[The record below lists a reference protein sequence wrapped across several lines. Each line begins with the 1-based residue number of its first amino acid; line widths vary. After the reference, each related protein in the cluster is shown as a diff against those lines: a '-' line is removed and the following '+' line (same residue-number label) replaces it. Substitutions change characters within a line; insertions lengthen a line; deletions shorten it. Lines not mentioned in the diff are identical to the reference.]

1 MSNPYPHELM
11 VAGVCF
17 SPLMPVL
24 VTAFFAAVVT
34 VFLLN
39 KTKLARWFY
48 APSYVF
54 AAIMVL
60 FVILIDRFWIRF

>member
-11 VAGVCF
+11 VGDVCF
-17 SPLMPVL
+17 SPVMPVL
-24 VTAFFAAVVT
+24 VAAFFAAVVT

-60 FVILIDRFWIRF
+60 FIVLIDRFWIRF